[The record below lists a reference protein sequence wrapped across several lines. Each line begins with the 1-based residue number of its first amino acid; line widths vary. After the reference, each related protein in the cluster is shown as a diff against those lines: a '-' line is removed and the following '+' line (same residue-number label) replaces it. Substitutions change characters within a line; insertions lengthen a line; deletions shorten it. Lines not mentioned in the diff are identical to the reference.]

1 MMTMNI
7 ELFLTLEQD
16 SHLILLK
23 LDEQNVHNCLERLDH
38 GRELQHINVCRGHH
52 FQQVVRF
59 SVVESLQSSVLS
71 LTKDQPEKNCI
82 ER

>member
-1 MMTMNI
+1 MNN

-23 LDEQNVHNCLERLDH
+23 LDEQNVHNYLERLDH
-38 GRELQHINVCRGHH
+38 GHELQHINVCKVHH

-59 SVVESLQSSVLS
+59 SVVKSLHSSIPS
-71 LTKDQPEKNCI
+71 SAKD
-82 ER
+82 